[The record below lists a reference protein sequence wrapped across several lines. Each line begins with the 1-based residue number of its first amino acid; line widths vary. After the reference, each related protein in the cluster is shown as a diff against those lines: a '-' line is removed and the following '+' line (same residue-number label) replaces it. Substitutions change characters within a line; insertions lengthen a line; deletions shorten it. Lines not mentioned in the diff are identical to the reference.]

1 MATLEPSGAGGHGG
15 TAVGYPATLVV
26 ALWCALAAGVLEGT
40 WRLFQKFGLGKVIRL
55 PFDIVWMAPLV
66 DALWLLAPALLLVMA
81 RRLAPQRFSFST
93 VAGVLGGFASLPV
106 LLLIESMHKGV
117 TVLLAVAVGIQV
129 ARWTTKHGAG
139 FARLVRTTL
148 PVLGLIVAA
157 SAALVVG
164 IPWMAERSAT
174 TRWPPAA
181 NGKPNVLLLV
191 WDTVRND
198 ALSVSGYQR
207 PITPFRKSSPRGDSL
222 LNGQ

>member
-1 MATLEPSGAGGHGG
+1 
-15 TAVGYPATLVV
+15 V